1 MSNYSKPRSIKKEA
15 EDLQKYVGIYLDNC
29 HKHGVKP
36 TWDRLIAQAS
46 IAVSIPESRIRT
58 DRHLQAALIQGRDNY
73 YRMNKVYN
81 RLNPPPKPK
90 KKPAPKPTTQEELVP
105 TKEQKPETQKQQL
118 PKPETKK
125 EEGKQMAQPEKNIT
139 QTLKNAQDSIQAFVD
154 SKPNGFTRAAYR
166 EFSKNRAA
174 GAEQV
179 LSEGKLRNFF
189 STWGEA
195 AAYAKK
201 YEEQEAFKQAKKAAS
216 EMARPATKKPVNKPV
231 AENPAPKKP
240 VNKPVAENPA
250 PKKPTKKQDKPAP
263 KATKPTQ
270 TKSTTTEPLSESV
283 AEDFKNMRTEGSLL
297 HQFAQFVANLFE
309 GGYLLRELL
318 LVFEQNEITED
329 KGSWK
334 QYDAIIKHLDENPQ
348 DERQLKLL
356 LAEAL
361 HDVSLQGSLKASN

>member
-1 MSNYSKPRSIKKEA
+1 MSNYNKPRTTRKEV

-29 HKHGVKP
+29 HKHGADP
-36 TWDRLIAQAS
+36 TWDGMIRQAS
-46 IAVSIPESRIRT
+46 IVLKIPESRIRN
-58 DRHLQAALIQGRDNY
+58 DKLLQEALIRGVEIY
-73 YRMNKVYN
+73 YRMNKVHN

-90 KKPAPKPTTQEELVP
+90 KKPAPKPATQEELVP
-105 TKEQKPETQKQQL
+105 AKEQKPETQKQQL

-166 EFSKNRAA
+166 EFSKNRAN
-174 GAEQV
+174 V
-179 LSEGKLRNFF
+179 LSESKLRNFF

-201 YEEQEAFKQAKKAAS
+201 YEEQGAAKQVKKAAP
-216 EMARPATKKPVNKPV
+216 EKARPAANKP
-231 AENPAPKKP
+231 A
-240 VNKPVAENPA
+240 NKPAEKPA

-270 TKSTTTEPLSESV
+270 TKGTTTEPLSESV
-283 AEDFKNMRTEGSLL
+283 AEAFKNMRTEGSLL
-297 HQFAQFVANLFE
+297 HQFAQFVANLLE
-309 GGYLLRELL
+309 GDYLLRDLL
-318 LVFEQNEITED
+318 LVFEQNEISEN
-329 KGSWK
+329 KGSWGRH
-334 QYDAIIKHLDENPQ
+334 DAIIKHLDENPQ
-348 DERQLKLL
+348 DARQLKLM

-361 HDVSLQGSLKASN
+361 HDVSLQGSLNASK

>member
-1 MSNYSKPRSIKKEA
+1 MSNYSKPRSTKKEA
-15 EDLQKYVGIYLDNC
+15 EELQKYVGIYLDNC

-36 TWDRLIAQAS
+36 TWDRLVMQAS
-46 IAVSIPESRIRT
+46 IIVGIPESRIRT
-58 DRHLQAALIQGRDNY
+58 DRNLQAALIQGRDNY

-90 KKPAPKPTTQEELVP
+90 KKPAPKPATQEELVP

-125 EEGKQMAQPEKNIT
+125 EEGKQMAQPEKTNT
-139 QTLKNAQDSIQAFVD
+139 QTLKNAQSSIQAFVD

-166 EFSKNRAA
+166 EFSKNRAN
-174 GAEQV
+174 V
-179 LSEGKLRNFF
+179 LSESKLRNFF

-201 YEEQEAFKQAKKAAS
+201 YEEQVATKQAKKAAP
-216 EMARPATKKPVNKPV
+216 EKARPAAKKP
-231 AENPAPKKP
+231 A
-240 VNKPVAENPA
+240 
-250 PKKPTKKQDKPAP
+250 KKQDKPAS

-270 TKSTTTEPLSESV
+270 PKGTTTEPLSESV
-283 AEDFKNMRTEGSLL
+283 AEAFKKMRTEGSPL
-297 HQFAQFVANLFE
+297 HKFAQFTADLFE

-318 LVFEQNEITED
+318 LVFEQNEISED

-356 LAEAL
+356 LAEVL
-361 HDVSLQGSLKASN
+361 HDVSLQGSLNASK

>member
-1 MSNYSKPRSIKKEA
+1 MSNYSKPRTIKKEA

-36 TWDRLIAQAS
+36 EWERLIMQAS
-46 IAVSIPESRIRT
+46 IAVGIPESRIQT

-73 YRMNKVYN
+73 YRMKTVHN

-90 KKPAPKPTTQEELVP
+90 KKPAPKPTTQEKLVP

-125 EEGKQMAQPEKNIT
+125 EEGKQMAQPEKTT
-139 QTLKNAQDSIQAFVD
+139 QTLKKAQQSIQAFVD

-166 EFSKNRAA
+166 EFVKNRAA
-174 GAEQV
+174 GEKRV
-179 LSEGKLRNFF
+179 LTESQLRKFF
-189 STWGEA
+189 QTWGEA

-201 YEEQEAFKQAKKAAS
+201 YEEQEAFKRGKKAAP
-216 EMARPATKKPVNKPV
+216 EKARPAAKKPVNKPAV
-231 AENPAPKKP
+231 EK
-240 VNKPVAENPA
+240 PA

-270 TKSTTTEPLSESV
+270 PKGTTTGSVSESV
-283 AEDFKNMRTEGSLL
+283 AEAFRNMHTEGSPL
-297 HQFAQFVANLFE
+297 HKFAQFTADLFE

-318 LVFEQNEITED
+318 LVFEQNEISED

-356 LAEAL
+356 LAEVL

>member
-1 MSNYSKPRSIKKEA
+1 MSNYSKPRTIKKEA

-36 TWDRLIAQAS
+36 EWERLIMQAS
-46 IAVSIPESRIRT
+46 IAVGIPESRIRT

-73 YRMNKVYN
+73 YRMKTVHN

-90 KKPAPKPTTQEELVP
+90 KKPAPKPTTQEEFVP
-105 TKEQKPETQKQQL
+105 PKEQKPETQKQQL

-125 EEGKQMAQPEKNIT
+125 EEGKQMAQTEQQDIR
-139 QTLKNAQDSIQAFVD
+139 TLAGAQQSIRVFVD
-154 SKPNGFTRAAYR
+154 SKPSGFTRAAYR
-166 EFSKNRAA
+166 KFYKDRAA
-174 GAEQV
+174 DAKPLV
-179 LSEGKLRNFF
+179 LSESQLRDFF
-189 STWGEA
+189 DTWGEA

-201 YEEQEAFKQAKKAAS
+201 YAEQGAAKQVKKAAP
-216 EMARPATKKPVNKPV
+216 EKARPATKKP
-231 AENPAPKKP
+231 A
-240 VNKPVAENPA
+240 
-250 PKKPTKKQDKPAP
+250 KKQDKPAP

-270 TKSTTTEPLSESV
+270 TKGTTTAPLSESV
-283 AEDFKNMRTEGSLL
+283 AEAFKNMRTEGSLL

-361 HDVSLQGSLKASN
+361 HDVSLQGSLNASK

>member
-1 MSNYSKPRSIKKEA
+1 MSNYSKPRSTKKEA
-15 EDLQKYVGIYLDNC
+15 EELQKYVGIYLDNC

-36 TWDRLIAQAS
+36 TWDRLVMQAS
-46 IAVSIPESRIRT
+46 IIVGIPESRIRT
-58 DRHLQAALIQGRDNY
+58 DRNLQAALIQGRDNY

-90 KKPAPKPTTQEELVP
+90 KKPAPKPATQEELVP

-125 EEGKQMAQPEKNIT
+125 EEGKQMAQPEKTT
-139 QTLKNAQDSIQAFVD
+139 QTLENAQRSIRVFVD

-166 EFSKNRAA
+166 EFVKNRAA

-179 LSEGKLRNFF
+179 LSESQLRKFF

-201 YEEQEAFKQAKKAAS
+201 YEKQGATKQAKKAAP
-216 EMARPATKKPVNKPV
+216 EKARPAAKKPVNKPA
-231 AENPAPKKP
+231 AEK
-240 VNKPVAENPA
+240 PA

-270 TKSTTTEPLSESV
+270 PKSTTTEPLSESV
-283 AEDFKNMRTEGSLL
+283 AEAFKNMRTEGSLL

-356 LAEAL
+356 LAEVL
-361 HDVSLQGSLKASN
+361 HDVSLQGSLNASK

>member
-1 MSNYSKPRSIKKEA
+1 MSNYNKPRTTRKEV

-29 HKHGVKP
+29 HKHGADP
-36 TWDRLIAQAS
+36 TWDGMIRQAS
-46 IAVSIPESRIRT
+46 IVLKIPESRIRN
-58 DRHLQAALIQGRDNY
+58 DKLLQEALIRGVEIY
-73 YRMNKVYN
+73 YRMNKVHN

-90 KKPAPKPTTQEELVP
+90 KKPAPKPATQEELVP
-105 TKEQKPETQKQQL
+105 AKEQKPETQKQQL

-125 EEGKQMAQPEKNIT
+125 EEGKQMAQPEKTNT

-166 EFSKNRAA
+166 EFSKNRAN
-174 GAEQV
+174 V
-179 LSEGKLRNFF
+179 LSESKLRNFF

-201 YEEQEAFKQAKKAAS
+201 YEEQVATKQAKKAAA
-216 EMARPATKKPVNKPV
+216 EKARPAAKKPVNKSA
-231 AENPAPKKP
+231 AEKPAPKKP
-240 VNKPVAENPA
+240 A
-250 PKKPTKKQDKPAP
+250 KKQDKPAP

-270 TKSTTTEPLSESV
+270 TKCTTTAPLSESV
-283 AEDFKNMRTEGSLL
+283 AEAFKNMRTEGSLL

-361 HDVSLQGSLKASN
+361 HDVSLQGSLNASK

>member
-1 MSNYSKPRSIKKEA
+1 MSNYSKPRTIKKEA

-36 TWDRLIAQAS
+36 EWERLIMQAS
-46 IAVSIPESRIRT
+46 IAVGIPESRIRT

-73 YRMNKVYN
+73 YRMKTVHN

-105 TKEQKPETQKQQL
+105 PKEQKPETQKQQL

-125 EEGKQMAQPEKNIT
+125 EEGKQMAQTEQQDIR
-139 QTLKNAQDSIQAFVD
+139 TLAGAQQSIRVFVD
-154 SKPNGFTRAAYR
+154 SKPSGFTRAAYR
-166 EFSKNRAA
+166 KFYKDRAA
-174 GAEQV
+174 DAKPLV
-179 LSEGKLRNFF
+179 LSESQLRDFF
-189 STWGEA
+189 DTWGDA

-201 YEEQEAFKQAKKAAS
+201 YAEQEAFRRGKKAAP
-216 EMARPATKKPVNKPV
+216 EKARPAAKKPVNQPA
-231 AENPAPKKP
+231 AEKPAPKKP
-240 VNKPVAENPA
+240 A
-250 PKKPTKKQDKPAP
+250 KKQDKPAP
-263 KATKPTQ
+263 KVTKPAQ
-270 TKSTTTEPLSESV
+270 KKNNTTESVSEFV
-283 AEDFKNMRTEGSLL
+283 AEAFKNMRTEGSPL
-297 HQFAQFVANLFE
+297 HKFAQFTANLFE

-318 LVFEQNEITED
+318 LVFEQNEISED

-356 LAEAL
+356 LAEFL
-361 HDVSLQGSLKASN
+361 HDISLQGSLNASN

>member
-90 KKPAPKPTTQEELVP
+90 KKPAPKPTTQEKLVP
-105 TKEQKPETQKQQL
+105 PKEQKPETQKQQL

-125 EEGKQMAQPEKNIT
+125 EEGKPMAQPEKTT
-139 QTLKNAQDSIQAFVD
+139 QTLENAQRSIRVFVD

-166 EFSKNRAA
+166 EFVKNRAA

-179 LSEGKLRNFF
+179 LSESQLRKFF

-201 YEEQEAFKQAKKAAS
+201 YEKQGATKQAKKAAP
-216 EMARPATKKPVNKPV
+216 EKARPAAKKPVNKPA
-231 AENPAPKKP
+231 AEK
-240 VNKPVAENPA
+240 PA

-270 TKSTTTEPLSESV
+270 PKSTTTEPLSESV
-283 AEDFKNMRTEGSLL
+283 AEAFKNMRTEGSLL

-356 LAEAL
+356 LAEVL
-361 HDVSLQGSLKASN
+361 HDVSLQGSLNASK

>member
-105 TKEQKPETQKQQL
+105 SKEQKPETQKQQL

-125 EEGKQMAQPEKNIT
+125 EEGKQMAQPEKTNT
-139 QTLKNAQDSIQAFVD
+139 QTLENAQSSIQAFVD

-166 EFSKNRAA
+166 EFSKNRAN
-174 GAEQV
+174 V
-179 LSEGKLRNFF
+179 LSESKLRKFF
-189 STWGEA
+189 PTWGEA
-195 AAYAKK
+195 ATYAKK
-201 YEEQEAFKQAKKAAS
+201 YEEQVSTKQAKKAAP
-216 EMARPATKKPVNKPV
+216 EKARPAAKKPVNKPA
-231 AENPAPKKP
+231 AEK
-240 VNKPVAENPA
+240 PA

-263 KATKPTQ
+263 KAPKPTQ
-270 TKSTTTEPLSESV
+270 PKGTTTEPLSESV
-283 AEDFKNMRTEGSLL
+283 AEAFKNMRTEGSLL
-297 HQFAQFVANLFE
+297 HQFTQFVANLLE
-309 GGYLLRELL
+309 GDYLLRDLL
-318 LVFEQNEITED
+318 LVFEQNEIGEN
-329 KGSWK
+329 KGSWGRH
-334 QYDAIIKHLDENPQ
+334 DAIIKHLDENPQ
-348 DERQLKLL
+348 DARQLKLL

>member
-1 MSNYSKPRSIKKEA
+1 MSNYSKPRTIKKEA

-29 HKHGVKP
+29 HKHGVDP
-36 TWDRLIAQAS
+36 TWDGMIRQAS
-46 IAVSIPESRIRT
+46 IVLKIPESRIRS
-58 DRHLQAALIQGRDNY
+58 DKLLQEALIRGVEIY
-73 YRMNKVYN
+73 YRMNKVHN

-90 KKPAPKPTTQEELVP
+90 KKPAPKPATQEELVL

-125 EEGKQMAQPEKNIT
+125 EEGKQMAQPEKTNT
-139 QTLKNAQDSIQAFVD
+139 QTLKNAQSSIQAFVD

-166 EFSKNRAA
+166 EFSKNRAN
-174 GAEQV
+174 V
-179 LSEGKLRNFF
+179 LSESKLRNFF

-201 YEEQEAFKQAKKAAS
+201 YEEQVATKQAKKAAA
-216 EMARPATKKPVNKPV
+216 EKARPAAKKPVNKSA
-231 AENPAPKKP
+231 AEKPAPKKP
-240 VNKPVAENPA
+240 A
-250 PKKPTKKQDKPAP
+250 KKQDKPAP

-270 TKSTTTEPLSESV
+270 TKGTTTAPLSESV
-283 AEDFKNMRTEGSLL
+283 AEAFKNMRTEGSLL

>member
-46 IAVSIPESRIRT
+46 IAVSIPESKIRT

-73 YRMNKVYN
+73 YRMKTVHN

-90 KKPAPKPTTQEELVP
+90 KKPAPKPTTQEKLVP
-105 TKEQKPETQKQQL
+105 PKEQKPETQKQQL

-125 EEGKQMAQPEKNIT
+125 EEGKQMAQTEQQDIR
-139 QTLKNAQDSIQAFVD
+139 TLAGAQQSIRVFVD
-154 SKPNGFTRAAYR
+154 SKPSGFTRAAYR
-166 EFSKNRAA
+166 KFYKDRAA
-174 GAEQV
+174 DAKPLV
-179 LSEGKLRNFF
+179 LSESQLRDFF
-189 STWGEA
+189 DTWGEA

-201 YEEQEAFKQAKKAAS
+201 YAEQGATKQVKKAAP
-216 EMARPATKKPVNKPV
+216 EKARPAT
-231 AENPAPKKP
+231 
-240 VNKPVAENPA
+240 
-250 PKKPTKKQDKPAP
+250 KKPTKKQDKPASQ
-263 KATKPTQ
+263 ATKPTQ
-270 TKSTTTEPLSESV
+270 PKGTTTEPLSESV
-283 AEDFKNMRTEGSLL
+283 TEAFKNMRTEGSPL
-297 HQFAQFVANLFE
+297 HKFAQFTANLFE

-361 HDVSLQGSLKASN
+361 HDVSLQGSLNASK

>member
-1 MSNYSKPRSIKKEA
+1 MSNYNKPRTTRKEV

-29 HKHGVKP
+29 HKHGADP
-36 TWDRLIAQAS
+36 TWDGMIRQAS
-46 IAVSIPESRIRT
+46 IVLKIPESRIRN
-58 DRHLQAALIQGRDNY
+58 DKLLQEALIRGVEIY
-73 YRMNKVYN
+73 YRMNKVHN

-90 KKPAPKPTTQEELVP
+90 KKPAPKPATQEELVP
-105 TKEQKPETQKQQL
+105 AKEQKPETQKQQL

-166 EFSKNRAA
+166 EFSKNRAN
-174 GAEQV
+174 V
-179 LSEGKLRNFF
+179 LSESKLRNFF

-201 YEEQEAFKQAKKAAS
+201 YEEQGAAKQVKKAAP
-216 EMARPATKKPVNKPV
+216 EKARPAANKP
-231 AENPAPKKP
+231 A
-240 VNKPVAENPA
+240 NKPAEKPA

-270 TKSTTTEPLSESV
+270 TKGTTTEPLSESV
-283 AEDFKNMRTEGSLL
+283 AEAFKNMRTEGSLL
-297 HQFAQFVANLFE
+297 HQFAQFVANLLE
-309 GGYLLRELL
+309 GDYLLRDLL
-318 LVFEQNEITED
+318 LVFEQNEIGEN
-329 KGSWK
+329 KGSWGRH
-334 QYDAIIKHLDENPQ
+334 DAIIKHLDENPQ
-348 DERQLKLL
+348 DARQLKLM

-361 HDVSLQGSLKASN
+361 HDVSLQGSLNASK

>member
-1 MSNYSKPRSIKKEA
+1 MSNYSKPRTIKKEA

-36 TWDRLIAQAS
+36 EWERLIMQAS
-46 IAVSIPESRIRT
+46 IAVGIPESRIRT

-73 YRMNKVYN
+73 YRMKTVHN

-90 KKPAPKPTTQEELVP
+90 KKPASKPATQEELVP
-105 TKEQKPETQKQQL
+105 PKEQKPETQKQQL

-125 EEGKQMAQPEKNIT
+125 EEGKQMAQPEKNT
-139 QTLKNAQDSIQAFVD
+139 QTLDDAQSSIQAFVD

-166 EFSKNRAA
+166 EFVKNRAA

-179 LSEGKLRNFF
+179 LSESQLRKFF

-201 YEEQEAFKQAKKAAS
+201 YAEQEASKQVKKAAA
-216 EMARPATKKPVNKPV
+216 EKARPAAKKPMNKPA
-231 AENPAPKKP
+231 AEK
-240 VNKPVAENPA
+240 PA

-270 TKSTTTEPLSESV
+270 PKGTTTEPLSESV
-283 AEDFKNMRTEGSLL
+283 AEAFKNMRTEGSLL

-361 HDVSLQGSLKASN
+361 HDVSLQGSLNASK

>member
-1 MSNYSKPRSIKKEA
+1 MSDYSKPRTTRKEV

-29 HKHGVKP
+29 HKHGVDP
-36 TWDRLIAQAS
+36 TWDGLIRQAS
-46 IAVSIPESRIRT
+46 IVLKIPESRIRN
-58 DRHLQAALIQGRDNY
+58 DKLLQEALIRGVEIY
-73 YRMNKVYN
+73 YRMNVVHN

-90 KKPAPKPTTQEELVP
+90 KKPAPKPATQEELVP
-105 TKEQKPETQKQQL
+105 IKEQKSETQKQQL

-125 EEGKQMAQPEKNIT
+125 EEGKQMAQPEKNIA
-139 QTLKNAQDSIQAFVD
+139 QTLDNAQRSIRVFVD
-154 SKPNGFTRAAYR
+154 SKPSGFTRAAYR
-166 EFSKNRAA
+166 EFSKNRAN
-174 GAEQV
+174 V
-179 LSEGKLRNFF
+179 LSESKLRKSFP
-189 STWGEA
+189 TWGEA

-201 YEEQEAFKQAKKAAS
+201 YKEQEAFKQAKKAAS
-216 EMARPATKKPVNKPV
+216 EKARPAAKNPVNKPA
-231 AENPAPKKP
+231 AEK
-240 VNKPVAENPA
+240 PA

-263 KATKPTQ
+263 KAPKPTQ
-270 TKSTTTEPLSESV
+270 PKGTTTEPLSESV
-283 AEDFKNMRTEGSLL
+283 AEAFKNMRTEGSLL

-361 HDVSLQGSLKASN
+361 HDVSLQGSLNASK

>member
-1 MSNYSKPRSIKKEA
+1 MSNYSKPRTIKKEA

-36 TWDRLIAQAS
+36 EWERLIMQAS
-46 IAVSIPESRIRT
+46 IAVGIPESRIRT

-73 YRMNKVYN
+73 YRMKTVHN
-81 RLNPPPKPK
+81 RLNTPPKPK

-105 TKEQKPETQKQQL
+105 PKEQKPETQKQQL

-125 EEGKQMAQPEKNIT
+125 EEGKQMAQLEKNNT
-139 QTLKNAQDSIQAFVD
+139 KTLEKAQQSIQAFVD

-166 EFSKNRAA
+166 EFVKNRAA

-201 YEEQEAFKQAKKAAS
+201 YEEQVATKQAKKAAP
-216 EMARPATKKPVNKPV
+216 EKARPAAKKPVNKSA
-231 AENPAPKKP
+231 AEKPAPKKP
-240 VNKPVAENPA
+240 A
-250 PKKPTKKQDKPAP
+250 KKQDKPAP

-270 TKSTTTEPLSESV
+270 PKGTTTEPLSESV
-283 AEDFKNMRTEGSLL
+283 TEAFKNMRTEGSLL

-361 HDVSLQGSLKASN
+361 HDVSLQGSLNASK

>member
-1 MSNYSKPRSIKKEA
+1 MSNYSKPRTTRKEV

-29 HKHGVKP
+29 HKHGVDP
-36 TWDRLIAQAS
+36 TWDGMIRQAS
-46 IAVSIPESRIRT
+46 IVLKIPESRIRN
-58 DRHLQAALIQGRDNY
+58 DKLLQEALIRGVEIY
-73 YRMNKVYN
+73 YRMNKVHN

-105 TKEQKPETQKQQL
+105 PKEQKPETQKQQL

-125 EEGKQMAQPEKNIT
+125 EEGKQMAQPEKTT
-139 QTLKNAQDSIQAFVD
+139 QTLENAQRSIRVFVD

-166 EFSKNRAA
+166 EFVKNRAA

-179 LSEGKLRNFF
+179 LSESQLRKFF

-201 YEEQEAFKQAKKAAS
+201 YEKQGATKQAKKAAP
-216 EMARPATKKPVNKPV
+216 EKARPAAKKPVNKPA
-231 AENPAPKKP
+231 AEK
-240 VNKPVAENPA
+240 PA

-270 TKSTTTEPLSESV
+270 PKSTTTEPLSESV
-283 AEDFKNMRTEGSLL
+283 AEAFKNMRTEGSLL

-348 DERQLKLL
+348 DERQLMLL
-356 LAEAL
+356 LAEVL
-361 HDVSLQGSLKASN
+361 HDVSLQGSLNASK

>member
-90 KKPAPKPTTQEELVP
+90 KKPAPKPTTQEKLVP
-105 TKEQKPETQKQQL
+105 PKEQKPETQKQQL

-125 EEGKQMAQPEKNIT
+125 EEGKPMAQPEKTNT
-139 QTLKNAQDSIQAFVD
+139 QTLKNAQSSIQAFVD

-166 EFSKNRAA
+166 EFSKNRAN
-174 GAEQV
+174 V
-179 LSEGKLRNFF
+179 LSESKLRNFF

-201 YEEQEAFKQAKKAAS
+201 YKEQEAFKQAKKAAA
-216 EMARPATKKPVNKPV
+216 EKARPAAKKPVNKPAV
-231 AENPAPKKP
+231 AEK
-240 VNKPVAENPA
+240 PA

-263 KATKPTQ
+263 KATKPAHP
-270 TKSTTTEPLSESV
+270 KDTTPESV
-283 AEDFKNMRTEGSLL
+283 SEIVAEAFKNMRTEGSLL
-297 HQFAQFVANLFE
+297 HQFVQFVATLLE
-309 GGYLLRELL
+309 EGYLLRDLL
-318 LVFEQNEITED
+318 LVFEQNEISEN
-329 KGSWK
+329 KGSWGRH
-334 QYDAIIKHLDENPQ
+334 DAIIKHLDENPQ
-348 DERQLKLL
+348 DARKLML
-356 LAEAL
+356 MLTEGL
-361 HDVSLQGSLKASN
+361 HDACLQGSLNASK